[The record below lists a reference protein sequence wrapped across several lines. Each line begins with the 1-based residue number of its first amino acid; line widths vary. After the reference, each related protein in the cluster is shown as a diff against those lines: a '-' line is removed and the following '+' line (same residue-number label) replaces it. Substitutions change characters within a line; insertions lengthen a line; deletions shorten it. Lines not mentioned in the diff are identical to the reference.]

1 MKISHLIAALQEQL
15 EEFGDLDVISSV
27 DAEGNGYN
35 EVRGADVVYHDG
47 DERIYDSVEEIED
60 DGYSLEDFKQV
71 ALVYV

>member
-35 EVRGADVVYHDG
+35 AVRGADVVYYDWG
-47 DERIYDSVEEIED
+47 DCIYDSVEEIED
-60 DGYSLEDFKQV
+60 DGYELSLFTRT